1 MLNCE
6 FRTFWHQCLRRGLNG
21 HADVIADSFLQI
33 RRASLLSRYTR
44 LFLAFLISG
53 LIHHSSD
60 LAMGIPRAEAGSLVL
75 FLLQPL
81 GIMLEDAIQ
90 TLTRRVPT
98 SRSLDWARR
107 VIGYV
112 WVVIFLAWST
122 PKWFY
127 PQQRL
132 GIDPANLL
140 PFRIVGPV
148 IRQLQHSWQ

>member
-1 MLNCE
+1 
-6 FRTFWHQCLRRGLNG
+6 
-21 HADVIADSFLQI
+21 
-33 RRASLLSRYTR
+33 
-44 LFLAFLISG
+44 
-53 LIHHSSD
+53 
-60 LAMGIPRAEAGSLVL
+60 MGIPRAEAGSLVL

-98 SRSLDWARR
+98 SRSLDR
-107 VIGYV
+107 VRWVVGYV
-112 WVVIFLAWST
+112 WVVMFLAWST

-140 PFRIVGPV
+140 PFRVVGPV
-148 IRQLQHSWQ
+148 IRQLQHFWQ